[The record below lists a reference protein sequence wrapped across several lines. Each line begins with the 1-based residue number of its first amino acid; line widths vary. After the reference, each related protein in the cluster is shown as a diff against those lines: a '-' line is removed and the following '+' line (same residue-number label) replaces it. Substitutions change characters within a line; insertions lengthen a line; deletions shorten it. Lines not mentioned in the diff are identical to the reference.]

1 MVSERKNKKLKD
13 VLDKRKLE
21 LGIGS
26 KTEDNDIAKDNLIFG
41 EGELEIEKE
50 KLKKLEGKKP
60 I

>member
-1 MVSERKNKKLKD
+1 M
-13 VLDKRKLE
+13 LDKRKLE